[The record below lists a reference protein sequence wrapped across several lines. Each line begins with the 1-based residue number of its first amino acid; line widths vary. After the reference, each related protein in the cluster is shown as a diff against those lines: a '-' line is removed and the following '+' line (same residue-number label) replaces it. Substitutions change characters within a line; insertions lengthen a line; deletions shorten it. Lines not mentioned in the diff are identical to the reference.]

1 MEKNIQA
8 ILEQMTLDE
17 KLAMLA
23 GADLWH
29 NVRNERLGIPAM
41 KVTDGPNGAR
51 GTEGDMAPKSAV
63 FPVGVAMGATWNP
76 ELIEEVGQALADETK
91 TKSSHILLAPTVN
104 MHRTPLAGR
113 NFECFSEDPYL
124 TGKIAV
130 GYIKGLQKEGVGAC
144 IKHFVCNDQDFERH
158 TMSSEVRERALR
170 EIYLTPFR
178 IAVEEAKPWSIM
190 SSYNRVNGTWASEN
204 SYLLK
209 DILKGEWG
217 FDGMV
222 ISDWMGTYSPNVATG
237 GLDYEM
243 PGPAR
248 WMHPDVVRKEMEAGN
263 VTEEEIDDKV
273 MRILRTLERVGV
285 FENPEVLPETE
296 EDNPKHRA
304 LIRRTA
310 EQAIVLLKN
319 EKQTLPLAAEKLDS
333 LAVIGPTAAKAQVLG
348 GGSSRVNPHYTVSPL
363 EGIRKKVGDQVE
375 VVYAL
380 GTSIR
385 KGIHP
390 LPNDWLTG
398 GGFTFQFHD
407 NYDLAGQPVQTK
419 VSKHSEFEF
428 STNFLEDVPDHT
440 KFSAHITGSFIAPED
455 GDYKLAFS
463 GNGQR
468 KIWINGKQKFDGWTD
483 EETTKLP
490 WDLPADQVDLDLKH
504 GEEVQIQIDYRFKG
518 SMPWRRMEVACL
530 PPEPEDP
537 IAEAVALARVVDK
550 VILFLG
556 TTAEWEFEGGDRP
569 NLDLPGDQIKLL
581 EAVLDVNPNIIVVLT
596 TAAPVIAEWAD
607 KVPAVVQSWYGGQEI
622 GNAVADVL
630 FGDINPSGRMP
641 QTWPK
646 RLEDNPA
653 YLNYPGENGKV
664 FYGEG
669 LFIGYR
675 YYDTRKVEPRFHF
688 GYGLSYTTFEYSNL
702 QAAEKYSPGDEIKIR
717 VDVTNTGDRAGY
729 EVVQLYVGDD
739 VCSLIRPE
747 KELKAFQKVWLEPGG
762 TKTVELKLNR
772 MALAFYDD
780 GLMQWVTEPGT
791 FTLYVGA
798 ASNDIRL
805 TRQFEWT
812 GDQISDARFS
822 VHSKL
827 SELLDNAEAKFI
839 LARFLGE
846 YLGST
851 QMNTLRYQ
859 PLNKLHPYV
868 PQLRDPAIL
877 EQIDTALSQIK

>member
-1 MEKNIQA
+1 MEERIQS
-8 ILEQMTLDE
+8 ILAQMTLDE

-23 GADLWH
+23 GADLWY

-63 FPVGVAMGATWNP
+63 FPVGVALGATWNP
-76 ELIEEVGQALADETK
+76 ELIEAVGQALADETK

-130 GYIKGLQKEGVGAC
+130 GYIKGLQKEGIGAC
-144 IKHFVCNDQDFERH
+144 IKHYVCNDQEYERN

-178 IAVEEAKPWSIM
+178 MAVEEAQPWSIM
-190 SSYNRVNGTWASEN
+190 SGYNKINGTWASEH

-209 DILKGEWG
+209 DILKDEWG

-222 ISDWMGTYSPNVATG
+222 ISDWMGTYTENVAAG

-248 WMHPDVVRKEMEAGN
+248 WMHSDVVRAEMEAGR
-263 VTEEEIDDKV
+263 VTAEEIDDKV
-273 MRILRTLERVGV
+273 LRILRTLERVGV
-285 FENPEVLPETE
+285 FENPEVYPETE
-296 EDNPKHRA
+296 EDNLQHRA
-304 LIRRTA
+304 LIRQTA
-310 EQAIVLLKN
+310 EQAMVLLKN
-319 EKQTLPLAAEKLDS
+319 DNQTLPLAADDIET

-363 EGIRKKVGDQVE
+363 EGIRAKVGEQVE
-375 VVYAL
+375 VAYAL

-385 KGIHP
+385 KEIHP
-390 LPNDWLTG
+390 LPNDWLMG
-398 GGFTFQFHD
+398 DGFTFDFHD
-407 NYDLAGQPVQTK
+407 NYALDGEPLQTK

-440 KFSAHITGSFIAPED
+440 KFSVRIKGSFVAPET
-455 GDYKLAFS
+455 GPYKLAFS

-468 KIWINGKQKFDGWTD
+468 KVWINGEQKFDAWTD
-483 EETTKLP
+483 EDVAMVP
-490 WDLPADQVDLDLKH
+490 WGGPSDQVNLNLTW
-504 GEEVQIQIDYRFKG
+504 GEEVQIHIDYRFQG
-518 SMPWRRMEVACL
+518 DMPWRRMEVACL
-530 PPEPEDP
+530 PPEPENP
-537 IAEAVALARVVDK
+537 IAAAVELAKTADK

-556 TTAEWEFEGGDRP
+556 TTAEWEYEGGDRP
-569 NLDLPGDQIKLL
+569 NLDLPGDQVKLL
-581 EAVLDVNPNIIVVLT
+581 DEIVAVNPNTIVVLT

-607 KVPAVVQSWYGGQEI
+607 KVPAVIQSWYGGQEI

-630 FGDINPSGRMP
+630 FGAVNPSGRMP

-664 FYGEG
+664 YYGEG

-688 GYGLSYTTFEYSNL
+688 GYGLSYTTFKYRNL
-702 QAAEKYSPGDEIKIR
+702 QAAEKYTHDDEIKVH

-739 VCSLIRPE
+739 ECSLIRPN
-747 KELKAFQKVWLEPGG
+747 KELKAFQKVWLEPGE
-762 TKTVELKLNR
+762 TKTVELELDR
-772 MALAFYDD
+772 MSLAFFDD

-791 FTLYVGA
+791 FTLSVGA

-805 TRQFEWT
+805 THQIEWA
-812 GDQISDARFS
+812 GDEPDSAFS
-822 VHSKL
+822 IQTKL
-827 SELLDNAEAKFI
+827 GALLDNPASRAVLTK
-839 LARFLGE
+839 FLGA
-846 YLGST
+846 YMGTS
-851 QMNTLRYQ
+851 QIDALRHQ
-859 PLNKLHPYV
+859 PLVKLAPIV
-868 PQLRDPAIL
+868 PNVLTKDLLQ
-877 EQIDTALSQIK
+877 QIDADLAKIQ

>member
-1 MEKNIQA
+1 MEERIQS
-8 ILEQMTLDE
+8 ILTQMTLDE

-23 GADLWH
+23 GADLWY

-76 ELIEEVGQALADETK
+76 ELIEEIGQALADETK

-130 GYIKGLQKEGVGAC
+130 GYIKGLQKEGIGAC
-144 IKHFVCNDQDFERH
+144 IKHFVCNDQEYERN

-178 IAVEEAKPWSIM
+178 MAVEEAQPWSIM
-190 SSYNRVNGTWASEN
+190 SGYNKINGTWASEH

-209 DILKGEWG
+209 DVLKEEWG

-222 ISDWMGTYSPNVATG
+222 ISDWMGTYTENVAAG

-248 WMHPDVVRKEMEAGN
+248 WMHPDVVRAEMEAGN
-263 VTEEEIDDKV
+263 VTQDEIDDKIR
-273 MRILRTLERVGV
+273 RILRTIERVGV

-296 EDNPKHRA
+296 NDNPKHRA

-319 EKQTLPLAAEKLDS
+319 EHQTLPLAADKIET
-333 LAVIGPTAAKAQVLG
+333 LAVIGPTAAQAQVLG
-348 GGSSRVNPHYTVSPL
+348 GGSSRVNSHNTISPL
-363 EGIRKKVGDQVE
+363 EGIRTKIGEQVE
-375 VVYAL
+375 VAYAL

-398 GGFTFQFHD
+398 DGFTFEFFE
-407 NYDLAGQPVQTK
+407 NYTLEGEPIQTK

-428 STNFLEDVPDHT
+428 STNFLENVPDHT
-440 KFSAHITGSFIAPED
+440 CFAVRITGSFTAPED
-455 GDYKLAFS
+455 GPYKLSFS

-468 KIWINGKQKFDGWTD
+468 KIWINGEQKSDGWTD
-483 EETTKLP
+483 EEVAMVP
-490 WDLPADQVDLDLKH
+490 WGGPSDQVDLNLARD
-504 GEEVQIQIDYRFKG
+504 EEVQIHIDFRFKG
-518 SMPWRRMEVACL
+518 DMPWRRMEVACL
-530 PPEPEDP
+530 PPEPANP
-537 IAEAVALARVVDK
+537 IAEAVALAQEADK
-550 VILFLG
+550 VVLFLG

-569 NLDLPGDQIKLL
+569 NLDLPGEQIKLL
-581 EAVLDVNPNIIVVLT
+581 DKIIAVNPNTIVVLT

-607 KVPAVVQSWYGGQEI
+607 KVPAVIQSWYGGEEI

-630 FGDINPSGRMP
+630 FGDVNPSGRMP

-653 YLNYPGENGKV
+653 FLNYPGENGKV
-664 FYGEG
+664 YYGEG

-675 YYDTRKVEPRFHF
+675 YYDTRQVEPRFHF

-702 QAAEKYSPGDEIKIR
+702 QAAEKYAHGDDIK
-717 VDVTNTGDRAGY
+717 VTVAVTNTGDRAGF

-739 VCSLIRPE
+739 ECSLIRPN
-747 KELKAFQKVWLEPGG
+747 KELKAFQKVWLEPGE
-762 TKTVELKLNR
+762 TKTVELELDR
-772 MALAFYDD
+772 MSLAFYDD
-780 GLMQWVTEPGT
+780 GLSQWVTELGT

-805 TRQFEWT
+805 TCQVEWAGDLPDTQFGIHTKLGHLLENPASKAVLAKFLGAYMGT
-812 GDQISDARFS
+812 SQIDALRHQPL
-822 VHSKL
+822 VKL
-827 SELLDNAEAKFI
+827 APIVPNVLTPELLQQIEAELAKI
-839 LARFLGE
+839 
-846 YLGST
+846 
-851 QMNTLRYQ
+851 N
-859 PLNKLHPYV
+859 
-868 PQLRDPAIL
+868 
-877 EQIDTALSQIK
+877 